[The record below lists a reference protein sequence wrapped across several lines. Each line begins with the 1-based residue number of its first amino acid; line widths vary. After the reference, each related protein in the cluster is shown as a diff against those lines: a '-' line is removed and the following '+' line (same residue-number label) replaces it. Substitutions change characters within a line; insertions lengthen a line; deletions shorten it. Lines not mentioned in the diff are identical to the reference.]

1 MKITAKLVVFSI
13 IGLVIIGLLILLIFT
28 TKQTGEENN
37 YKSLDRMTKIK
48 RALIATFGQYWAVN
62 LIMYVVLV
70 AVILGLL
77 FFYTTA
83 DKYNITV
90 SDHNGRMIYWTG
102 ITLSVMFGIMMIS
115 LAISSYIN
123 GQDSGYVKNSVPAY
137 EEEQKKQ
144 DRVMIVKIVAVS
156 LLIIT
161 IILSIFL
168 YRRIHQ
174 QKLEGNPH
182 L

>member
-1 MKITAKLVVFSI
+1 
-13 IGLVIIGLLILLIFT
+13 
-28 TKQTGEENN
+28 
-37 YKSLDRMTKIK
+37 
-48 RALIATFGQYWAVN
+48 
-62 LIMYVVLV
+62 
-70 AVILGLL
+70 
-77 FFYTTA
+77 
-83 DKYNITV
+83 
-90 SDHNGRMIYWTG
+90 
-102 ITLSVMFGIMMIS
+102 MMIS

-123 GQDSGYVKNSVPAY
+123 GQDSGYVKNSVPTY

-144 DRVMIVKIVAVS
+144 DRVMIVKIVTVS

-161 IILSIFL
+161 IILFIFL

>member
-1 MKITAKLVVFSI
+1 
-13 IGLVIIGLLILLIFT
+13 
-28 TKQTGEENN
+28 
-37 YKSLDRMTKIK
+37 
-48 RALIATFGQYWAVN
+48 
-62 LIMYVVLV
+62 
-70 AVILGLL
+70 
-77 FFYTTA
+77 
-83 DKYNITV
+83 
-90 SDHNGRMIYWTG
+90 
-102 ITLSVMFGIMMIS
+102 MIS

-144 DRVMIVKIVAVS
+144 DRVMIVKIVTVS

>member
-1 MKITAKLVVFSI
+1 
-13 IGLVIIGLLILLIFT
+13 
-28 TKQTGEENN
+28 
-37 YKSLDRMTKIK
+37 
-48 RALIATFGQYWAVN
+48 
-62 LIMYVVLV
+62 
-70 AVILGLL
+70 
-77 FFYTTA
+77 
-83 DKYNITV
+83 
-90 SDHNGRMIYWTG
+90 
-102 ITLSVMFGIMMIS
+102 MIS

-144 DRVMIVKIVAVS
+144 DRVMIVKIVTVS

-161 IILSIFL
+161 IFL